1 MKMKFLELSH
11 PGVNINPNQ
20 RKLQLVKYSEIMLNV
35 LIIYKMYKEHFISN
49 YLIQRKSSVEF
60 RGTAE
65 LA

>member
-35 LIIYKMYKEHFISN
+35 LKIYKMYILFQI